1 MVVLCLHCSSI
12 LPLFCLPGYFG
23 ATTGLSICAMCG
35 SGTYSSVI
43 GASACLM
50 LAGAS
55 SLIEM
60 IYHRQLNEALGSVL
74 NFAGMALDTH
84 DPLTWI
90 VAAAVLLSGAVVF
103 EWVRKR
109 FVLEWELIQTEL
121 AQQLAREES
130 A

>member
-1 MVVLCLHCSSI
+1 MMNLRVIQAGAFARLRASYAGLCVAAL
-12 LPLFCLPGYFG
+12 
-23 ATTGLSICAMCG
+23 
-35 SGTYSSVI
+35 
-43 GASACLM
+43 LM

-74 NFAGMALDTH
+74 NFAGMSLDTH

-130 A
+130 E